1 MRAWLLLVL
10 LAGCGE
16 VAADSNDET
25 WLPVTRDD
33 LVLEV
38 DVTGTLRATRASPIG
53 PPGIPDMWDF
63 KIVKLAVEGTE
74 VKRGQPV
81 LTFDA
86 SELQRQLAER
96 TSERDQAAQEIVK
109 KRIDQDLARREGELK
124 VTEAEAAF
132 RKAQLKAD
140 LPEKYTAAIEV
151 KLAKLDLEAARAEL
165 EGATRRLSYQLKL
178 GEAELAYLR
187 DRHARATDRV
197 QRLERGIEL
206 MTVTSPVNGLVV
218 HKTNWRGDKKK
229 LGETCWA
236 GDACV
241 EVVDIS
247 QMLGNGEVEETESA
261 KVKVG
266 QPVRFRLE
274 ALPEIEWRA
283 TVGAL
288 RPTVY
293 RQSPRTPLKVIGV
306 DLALA
311 RNDRRMRPGMQ
322 FRGRI
327 ETDRGKQALLVP
339 LDAVFTRPEGPV
351 AFRRTSVGH
360 EVVRLQLGRRNL
372 RFAEVLGGLSPGD
385 RVSRRDLEQ
394 EGP

>member
-1 MRAWLLLVL
+1 VKAAAWLLLLV
-10 LAGCGE
+10 AGCGE
-16 VAADSNDET
+16 VAANEET

-38 DVTGTLRATRASPIG
+38 DVTGSLRATRASPIG

-63 KIVKLAVEGTE
+63 KIVKLANEGSE
-74 VKRGQPV
+74 VKEGKPV
-81 LTFDA
+81 LTFDV

-124 VTEAEAAF
+124 VSEAEAVW

-140 LPEKYTAAIEV
+140 LPAQYTAAIEV
-151 KLAKLDLEAARAEL
+151 KLAQLDLDAARAEL
-165 EGATRRLSYQLKL
+165 EAARRRLSYQLKL

-197 QRLERGIEL
+197 QRLERGIKL
-206 MTVTSPVNGLVV
+206 MTVLSPVDGLVV
-218 HKTNWRGDKKK
+218 HKSNWRGDKKK
-229 LGETCWA
+229 IGDTCWA

-241 EVVDIS
+241 EVVNIS

-261 KVKVG
+261 RVKVG

-274 ALPEIEWRA
+274 ALPEVEWRA

-293 RQSPRTPLKVIGV
+293 RQSPRTPLKVIGL
-306 DLALA
+306 DLALEKT
-311 RNDRRMRPGMQ
+311 DRRMRPGMQ

-327 ETDRGKQALLVP
+327 ETERLPQALLIP
-339 LDAVFTRPEGPV
+339 LEAVFTRPEGPI

-394 EGP
+394 EAR

>member
-1 MRAWLLLVL
+1 VRAAWLLLLV
-10 LAGCGE
+10 AGCGE
-16 VAADSNDET
+16 VAATEET
-25 WLPVTRDD
+25 WLSVVRDD

-38 DVTGTLRATRASPIG
+38 DVTGTLKATRSSPIG

-63 KIVKLAVEGTE
+63 KIVKLATEGTE
-74 VKRGQPV
+74 VKRGGPV

-86 SELQRQLAER
+86 SELHRQLAER

-109 KRIDQDLARREGELK
+109 KRIDLDLARREGDLK
-124 VTEAEAAF
+124 LAEADAVF

-140 LPEKYTAAIEV
+140 LPAQYTAAIEM
-151 KLAKLDLEAARAEL
+151 KLAQLDLDAARAEL
-165 EGATRRLSYQLKL
+165 EGAKRRLSYQMKL

-197 QRLERGIEL
+197 QRLEQGIKL
-206 MTVTSPVNGLVV
+206 MTVASPVNGLVV
-218 HKTNWRGDKKK
+218 HKSNWRGDKKK
-229 LGETCWA
+229 IGETCWA

-247 QMLGNGEVEETESA
+247 KMLGNGEVEETESA
-261 KVKVG
+261 RVKIG

-274 ALPEIEWRA
+274 ALPEVEWKA

-306 DLALA
+306 DLALEKT
-311 RNDRRMRPGMQ
+311 DRRMRPGMQ

-327 ETDRGKQALLVP
+327 ETGRVEKALLIP
-339 LDAVFTRPEGPV
+339 LEAVFTRPEGPV

-360 EVVRLQLGRRNL
+360 EAVKLQLGKRNL
-372 RFAEVLGGLSPGD
+372 RFAEVLAGLSPGD

-394 EGP
+394 EAP